1 MNRRKAIRNVLVV
14 SGGAI
19 ILPSCLQNDKSLLNL
34 KNISISSKQEQMLA
48 ELAETIIPKSADSIG
63 AMDLKTH
70 EFILTM
76 IDDCSGPE
84 EQRSF
89 EKGMETFEELCQ
101 KKWDSSF
108 LKCSSKQ
115 RASLLETL
123 DGEKDSKGDA
133 VLFYNT
139 TKRLALENYLSS
151 EFYMTKADGY
161 NIIPEK
167 YRGCISVISN

>member
-1 MNRRKAIRNVLVV
+1 MNRRTVIRNVLFI

-19 ILPSCLQNDKSLLNL
+19 ILPACLQNDKSLLNL
-34 KNISISSKQEQMLA
+34 KNISISGRQEQMLA
-48 ELAETIIPKSADSIG
+48 ELAEAIIPKSSDSIG
-63 AMDLKTH
+63 AKDLKTH

-84 EQRSF
+84 EQRNY
-89 EKGMETFEELCQ
+89 EKGMKVFEELCQ

-108 LKCSSKQ
+108 LKCSPEQ
-115 RASLLETL
+115 RIRLLETL
-123 DGEKDSKGDA
+123 DGKNDSKDEA

-139 TKRLALENYLSS
+139 TKRLALENYLTS

-167 YRGCISVISN
+167 YRGCISVIST